1 MGSQTEEPVPPPG
14 GVLWWADA
22 DCKGSSL
29 GLWWGEPAR
38 HPPRSSPDHT
48 NTSGPLKQA
57 NVFRASEPEVDEAVR
72 SGARV
77 FLEHRERASHAM
89 NRGRFNASK
98 EGGPTSS
105 KDRFLALVTATL
117 RALIHD
123 SFSSGLTARNRRL
136 GTCKDAPCYH
146 PSSTS
151 HRKLVVVVTQLRL
164 LKQEGL

>member
-1 MGSQTEEPVPPPG
+1 MC
-14 GVLWWADA
+14 VLLNI
-22 DCKGSSL
+22 C
-29 GLWWGEPAR
+29 EI
-38 HPPRSSPDHT
+38 
-48 NTSGPLKQA
+48 
-57 NVFRASEPEVDEAVR
+57 ASYT
-72 SGARV
+72 
-77 FLEHRERASHAM
+77 M
-89 NRGRFNASK
+89 NRGRFDTSK

-151 HRKLVVVVTQLRL
+151 HRKLVVIITGVRI
-164 LKQEGL
+164 KQEGLSSVC